1 MQADVTEPTSRHLR
15 MVDAEQSNCD
25 EPDAVRATRRTVARF
40 LRALHASG
48 HAIAGWPPA
57 LVSRLAHADAV
68 TARFLSQ
75 PERVDAEEAAQA
87 AAALEAVM
95 KAIVAGL
102 NHHERARLRSY
113 ELTIRVD
120 PAELVAPLVQP
131 DRAPEEHGSSDSD
144 VAPRPA
150 SLRTGLAALADDQL
164 HAIARRLGMGRKL
177 RALALNDAD
186 ADAAAAADGRDQ
198 LVREVASVLRDD
210 HLLGILIATLQRDAL
225 ELLGGLVRGSLDDV
239 QILAAQEEST
249 LARAVGDHSRTAAPA
264 SALEQCGLA
273 FRSQTRGRR
282 MWVPAELCRRLDGL
296 LLALGV

>member
-1 MQADVTEPTSRHLR
+1 MSRHLR
-15 MVDAEQSNCD
+15 VVDTEQSNCD
-25 EPDAVRATRRTVARF
+25 GPDAVRAIRRTVARF

-75 PERVDAEEAAQA
+75 PERVDAEEAALA
-87 AAALEAVM
+87 AAALEAVV
-95 KAIVAGL
+95 KAIAAGL

-113 ELTIRVD
+113 ELTIRID
-120 PAELVAPLVQP
+120 PSELVAPLVQP
-131 DRAPEEHGSSDSD
+131 DRAPEEHASNDSD

-150 SLRTGLAALADDQL
+150 SLRTGLAALDDDHL
-164 HAIARRLGMGRKL
+164 YAIARRLGLGRKL
-177 RALALNDAD
+177 RSIVVEDTD
-186 ADAAAAADGRDQ
+186 TSGRDQ
-198 LVREVASVLRDD
+198 FVREVASVLRDD

-225 ELLGGLVRGSLDDV
+225 ELLGGLVRGTLDDE
-239 QILAAQEEST
+239 QILAAQGEAS
-249 LARAVGDHSRTAAPA
+249 LAQAVGDRPRAAAPA
-264 SALEQCGLA
+264 VALEQCGLA
-273 FRSQTRGRR
+273 FRSETRGRR